1 MQVLLRLALSR
12 SLRSSFRSPFRILI
26 LAGGLQD
33 SRVVAVTCYRRRS
46 GHGARIRQ
54 HFLERKNKKLTLL
67 PLPPTSLSRPLPSKK
82 KKKTQKSTQQFLFI
96 NRKAKSLFAQRK
108 KAAKIAW
115 TTTYRKDHKKDLDAT
130 VARKKRRSATKA
142 TARAIVGASLEVI
155 NKRRAEKPEA
165 RKASREAAI
174 REVKEKAKKT
184 RAEKAASRAAG
195 GGAAKAAKGA
205 KGGFAPAPVTRGK
218 R

>member
-1 MQVLLRLALSR
+1 MLPSSSPPLLSLSGR
-12 SLRSSFRSPFRILI
+12 RFRIPI
-26 LAGGLQD
+26 LVGSPRD
-33 SRVVAVTCYRRRS
+33 SRAIAAVCDGRKTCPE
-46 GHGARIRQ
+46 ARIRQ
-54 HFLERKNKKLTLL
+54 QFERELIKLTLL
-67 PLPPTSLSRPLPSKK
+67 FFLPLDLLHLHNTTTP
-82 KKKTQKSTQQFLFI
+82 QQFLFI

-184 RAEKAASRAAG
+184 RAEKAASRAAA
-195 GGAAKAAKGA
+195 GGAAKGGAGKA

>member
-1 MQVLLRLALSR
+1 MR
-12 SLRSSFRSPFRILI
+12 
-26 LAGGLQD
+26 
-33 SRVVAVTCYRRRS
+33 
-46 GHGARIRQ
+46 
-54 HFLERKNKKLTLL
+54 ENKNQEKTH
-67 PLPPTSLSRPLPSKK
+67 LPSSPSTSSSSSS
-82 KKKTQKSTQQFLFI
+82 KTQKKNPHQQQFLFI

-184 RAEKAASRAAG
+184 RAEKAASRAAA
-195 GGAAKAAKGA
+195 GGAAKGGAKAA
-205 KGGFAPAPVTRGK
+205 KGGFAPAPVARGK

>member
-1 MQVLLRLALSR
+1 M
-12 SLRSSFRSPFRILI
+12 
-26 LAGGLQD
+26 
-33 SRVVAVTCYRRRS
+33 VAATCDRRES
-46 GHGARIRQ
+46 GHEVRIRQ
-54 HFLERKNKKLTLL
+54 HFGEREREKTHLL
-67 PLPPTSLSRPLPSKK
+67 SLLSPSTSSPPPPQKK
-82 KKKTQKSTQQFLFI
+82 KKNQIQQFLFI
-96 NRKAKSLFAQRK
+96 NRKTKSLFAQRK

-184 RAEKAASRAAG
+184 RAEKAASRAAA
-195 GGAAKAAKGA
+195 GGAAKGGAGKA

>member
-1 MQVLLRLALSR
+1 MLSTQKWP
-12 SLRSSFRSPFRILI
+12 RSPDQAAFPR
-26 LAGGLQD
+26 
-33 SRVVAVTCYRRRS
+33 
-46 GHGARIRQ
+46 
-54 HFLERKNKKLTLL
+54 EKKQKTHPPPSSPDLTFS
-67 PLPPTSLSRPLPSKK
+67 TSSLKK

>member
-1 MQVLLRLALSR
+1 MR
-12 SLRSSFRSPFRILI
+12 
-26 LAGGLQD
+26 
-33 SRVVAVTCYRRRS
+33 
-46 GHGARIRQ
+46 
-54 HFLERKNKKLTLL
+54 ENKNQEKTH
-67 PLPPTSLSRPLPSKK
+67 LPSSPSTSSSSSS
-82 KKKTQKSTQQFLFI
+82 KTQKKNPHQQQFLFI

-184 RAEKAASRAAG
+184 RAEKAAARAAA
-195 GGAAKAAKGA
+195 GGAAKGGAKAA
-205 KGGFAPAPVTRGK
+205 KGGFAPAPVARGK

>member
-1 MQVLLRLALSR
+1 M
-12 SLRSSFRSPFRILI
+12 
-26 LAGGLQD
+26 
-33 SRVVAVTCYRRRS
+33 
-46 GHGARIRQ
+46 
-54 HFLERKNKKLTLL
+54 
-67 PLPPTSLSRPLPSKK
+67 
-82 KKKTQKSTQQFLFI
+82 
-96 NRKAKSLFAQRK
+96 FAQRK

-195 GGAAKAAKGA
+195 GGAAKGGAKGA
-205 KGGFAPAPVTRGK
+205 KGGFAPAPVRGGK

>member
-1 MQVLLRLALSR
+1 MLSTQKWP
-12 SLRSSFRSPFRILI
+12 RSPDQAAFPR
-26 LAGGLQD
+26 
-33 SRVVAVTCYRRRS
+33 
-46 GHGARIRQ
+46 
-54 HFLERKNKKLTLL
+54 EKKQKTHPPPSSPDL
-67 PLPPTSLSRPLPSKK
+67 PFSTSSLKK

-165 RKASREAAI
+165 RTASREAAI
-174 REVKEKAKKT
+174 
-184 RAEKAASRAAG
+184 
-195 GGAAKAAKGA
+195 GAAKAATGA

>member
-1 MQVLLRLALSR
+1 MDAKMVTKPGSDSNSEREKTHLFFLS
-12 SLRSSFRSPFRILI
+12 STSTSSP
-26 LAGGLQD
+26 
-33 SRVVAVTCYRRRS
+33 
-46 GHGARIRQ
+46 
-54 HFLERKNKKLTLL
+54 
-67 PLPPTSLSRPLPSKK
+67 KK
-82 KKKTQKSTQQFLFI
+82 KKNSKSSQQFLFI

-184 RAEKAASRAAG
+184 RAEKAAARAAG
-195 GGAAKAAKGA
+195 GAKGGVKAA
-205 KGGFAPAPVTRGK
+205 KGGFAPAPVARGK